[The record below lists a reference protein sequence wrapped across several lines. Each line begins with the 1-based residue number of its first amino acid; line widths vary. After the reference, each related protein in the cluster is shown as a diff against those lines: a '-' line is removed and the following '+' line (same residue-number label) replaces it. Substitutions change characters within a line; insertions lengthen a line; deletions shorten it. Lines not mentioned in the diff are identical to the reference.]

1 MQELLVIKIKKVT
14 RDFIREEGNYIPTIR
29 KDKRIKLKF

>member
-1 MQELLVIKIKKVT
+1 VQELLVIKMKKVT
-14 RDFIREEGNYIPTIR
+14 RDFIREEGNYVPTMR